1 MQINQALLLLL
12 DLLLQE
18 CWDTPGA
25 LEVLLSHLPQT
36 DLRSVL
42 REASP
47 ARGCVIKLFDTL
59 SNYNH
64 TLQNNPKPPQSGTE
78 YNICHCFRILI

>member
-25 LEVLLSHLPQT
+25 LEVLLSHLAQT

-47 ARGCVIKLFDTL
+47 TRGCVIKQNLCGSLQKYSSALNLFDTL

-64 TLQNNPKPPQSGTE
+64 TWQQSPKP
-78 YNICHCFRILI
+78 